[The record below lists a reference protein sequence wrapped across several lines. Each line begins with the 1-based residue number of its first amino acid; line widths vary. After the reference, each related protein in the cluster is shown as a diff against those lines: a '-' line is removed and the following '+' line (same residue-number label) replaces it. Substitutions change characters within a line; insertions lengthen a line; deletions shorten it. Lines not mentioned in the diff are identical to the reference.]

1 MLCKQGL
8 CSHALPMDS
17 VLSGQLWLT
26 GASAL
31 SFGLHLLYTE
41 GTFYPLQYGEAF
53 WEVLCYQMLH
63 QHTGQ
68 PFLLS
73 VSRASICLWDDQKI
87 MTS

>member
-1 MLCKQGL
+1 MLCKQEL
-8 CSHALPMDS
+8 CSHALPTDS

-53 WEVLCYQMLH
+53 WEVLCYQMLQ

-73 VSRASICLWDDQKI
+73 VSRASIRLWDDQKI
-87 MTS
+87 MAS